1 MITRFK
7 IKNFKC
13 FNEFEIDNLSQINIL
28 LGESSV
34 GKSTLL
40 EAIFGYACG
49 KNDSVSIEHILFRQN
64 RDSNQNLYSLVEK
77 VLNSFYSIEDLE
89 FTFEADIVKENENIT
104 KKYTYKINP
113 GSIFVEVEPKMNKNI
128 IFNNEEIGAPIVV
141 QDINNIRQQ
150 IPQKFLFQLDLEEN
164 NQNIKSKKV
173 FYPLFTMEPSNEEP
187 FLMANILNSLNF
199 KSLAHL
205 NRIYSVLKRKPEE
218 FRYFLAELNKAF
230 KNEIKDIDMFP
241 YPDGTLAPISI
252 KNSTE
257 KFIPIYE
264 YGEGLQKG
272 FCMLGNQFVFQN
284 SIHCIEE
291 IGDMLHPSAQGVLGV
306 NLSKLAEKNNNQIFA
321 TTQSLEFLTNYLLKV
336 SENNKELL
344 NKIRVITLKRIDDDI
359 RARVI
364 DGEKALKLIVDN
376 GLELR

>member
-113 GSIFVEVEPKMNKNI
+113 GSIFGEVEPKMNKNI

-164 NQNIKSKKV
+164 NQNIKSKK
-173 FYPLFTMEPSNEEP
+173 
-187 FLMANILNSLNF
+187 
-199 KSLAHL
+199 K
-205 NRIYSVLKRKPEE
+205 
-218 FRYFLAELNKAF
+218 
-230 KNEIKDIDMFP
+230 
-241 YPDGTLAPISI
+241 
-252 KNSTE
+252 
-257 KFIPIYE
+257 
-264 YGEGLQKG
+264 
-272 FCMLGNQFVFQN
+272 
-284 SIHCIEE
+284 
-291 IGDMLHPSAQGVLGV
+291 
-306 NLSKLAEKNNNQIFA
+306 
-321 TTQSLEFLTNYLLKV
+321 
-336 SENNKELL
+336 
-344 NKIRVITLKRIDDDI
+344 
-359 RARVI
+359 
-364 DGEKALKLIVDN
+364 
-376 GLELR
+376 